1 MNNLIR
7 THDMK
12 KLLLLASLLTP
23 MALLAGSY
31 NVSTEPTLRG
41 VLVEEYTGIHC
52 GNCPDGHEIVAA
64 MTESHP
70 QVSAIAIHAGS
81 YATPGAGDPD
91 FITEDGKWIN
101 SYYGVES
108 HGYPSGCVN
117 RHDLGRGY
125 ITSRSLWTPSAKE
138 VINDNADINLW
149 AAVNYDGADKE
160 LTIDVEGYY
169 MLDGSKDYKL
179 HVAVT
184 QSRILGPQSGGLLGN
199 EYCHMHMLRY
209 FVTDVSKGEAISVSD
224 TERFFSK
231 KFTSPVPDDIN
242 GVAVKPLDLEVVVFV
257 TESGVDDVVNALTI
271 HPTYSN
277 ELAKGKFVVSDN
289 LIPYD
294 GAAFCGRYVDLR
306 LSNYTAKPVSELEFE
321 VKVNGASITSN
332 FTLEEPL
339 AAGET
344 RTLTF
349 EVPEYTKEE
358 DRTLKATLLS
368 ADGKSVNC
376 DALEIDMYSAPHVAT
391 YGFMIVRADEN
402 PEENTWKLYDIND
415 KVVLDCGY
423 VPFDREDVEFP
434 VDLIDGE
441 IYYIEVTDAWGNGV
455 LAQRGMVK
463 YTNSEHQMQTQNLS
477 IQGFGTRLY
486 MIADKAKN
494 PESGIETIETDNNQ
508 NAPIEY
514 FSIDGRR
521 ISNPDAIANG
531 VVIKRQ
537 GTKIEKTIIH

>member
-1 MNNLIR
+1 
-7 THDMK
+7 MK
-12 KLLLLASLLTP
+12 KTLLLASLLTP

-31 NVSTEPTLRG
+31 NVSTEPTPRG

-81 YATPGAGDPD
+81 YATPSAGDPD

-117 RHDLGRGY
+117 RHDFGRGY
-125 ITSRSLWTPSAKE
+125 ITSRSLWTPNAKE
-138 VINDNADINLW
+138 VINDNADVNIW
-149 AAVNYDGADKE
+149 ASANYDGADKE
-160 LTIDVEGYY
+160 FTINIEGYY
-169 MLDGSKDYKL
+169 MLEGAKDYNV

-209 FVTDVSKGEAISVSD
+209 FVTDVSKGEAVSVSD

-231 KFTSPVPDDIN
+231 QFKSPVPDDIN
-242 GVAVKPLDLEVVVFV
+242 GIAVKPLDLEVVVFV
-257 TESGVDDVVNALTI
+257 TESGVDEVVNALTI

-294 GAAFCGRYVDLR
+294 GAAFSGRYIDLR

-321 VKVNGASITSN
+321 IKVNGASITSN
-332 FTLEEPL
+332 FSLEEPL

-344 RTLTF
+344 RTLNF
-349 EVPEYTKEE
+349 EIPEYTKEE

-441 IYYIEVTDAWGNGV
+441 TYYIEVADAWGNGV

-463 YTNSEHQMQTQNLS
+463 YTNSEHKMQTQNLS
-477 IQGFGTRLY
+477 IKGFGTRLY

-494 PESGIETIETDNNQ
+494 PESGIETIDTDNNV
-508 NAPIEY
+508 NAPAEY